1 MTDLSPEELKRIGY
15 LQRLCNKY
23 GNFRVAYLFKKQDG
37 EIIHTKWRNI
47 LECWES
53 EDGLRFLSKANN
65 REPLPN
71 EIFIDLDTEQENETR
86 QETFNAI
93 CDFLEEKKEKYIG
106 YKSGSK
112 GYHIH
117 IYDNSIAL
125 MNKYEREKVKESI
138 IKDSQMKNAD
148 ILKYSD
154 NAMLAIENVP
164 HWKTGNKKERVRGN
178 WEIL

>member
-1 MTDLSPEELKRIGY
+1 MNISVDGLRRIGY

-23 GNFRVAYLFKKQDG
+23 GNFRVAYLKKQDDG
-37 EIIHTKWRNI
+37 EIIHSKWRSV

-53 EDGLRFLSKANN
+53 EEGLWFLSKANN

-71 EIFIDLDTEQENETR
+71 EIFIDLDTEVEGQTR
-86 QETFNAI
+86 EEVFNDV
-93 CDFLEEKKEKYIG
+93 CNFLELKREKYIG

-117 IYDNSIAL
+117 IYDNGFAL
-125 MNKYEREKVKESI
+125 MNKYQREQIREVILNSNE
-138 IKDSQMKNAD
+138 MKNAD
-148 ILKYSD
+148 KIKYSD

-164 HWKTGNKKERVRGN
+164 HWKTGKLKERVRGN